1 MAEQSWFRVDRKA
14 SKWHKAQAILDG
26 AAGAH
31 VFLAECGA
39 GLGDSPD
46 REPRTLITE
55 QKPARERTC
64 AKCMRI
70 EERDG

>member
-1 MAEQSWFRVDRKA
+1 MAETWFRVDRKT
-14 SKWHKAQAILDG
+14 SKWHKTRAILDG
-26 AAGAH
+26 AEAPR
-31 VFLAECGA
+31 VFLGECGA

-46 REPRTLITE
+46 RESRALVAE

-64 AKCMRI
+64 AKCLKI

>member
-14 SKWHKAQAILDG
+14 SKWHKARTILDG
-26 AAGAH
+26 LAGAR

-46 REPRTLITE
+46 REPHTLISE
-55 QKPARERTC
+55 QRPAREHAC
-64 AKCMRI
+64 AKCTRI